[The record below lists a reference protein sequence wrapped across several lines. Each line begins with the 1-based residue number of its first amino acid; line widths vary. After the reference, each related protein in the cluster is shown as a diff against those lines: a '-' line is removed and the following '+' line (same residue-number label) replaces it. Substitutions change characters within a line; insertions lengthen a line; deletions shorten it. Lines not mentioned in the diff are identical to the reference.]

1 MVQQRHK
8 RDSGLHDREGICIS
22 ARTGENLAAL
32 QAKIEGFFQ
41 ESQIKL
47 TLLIPYDKGG
57 MITELHALNAVR
69 STEYVEQGTLIDV
82 SLPVSEKDKYLP
94 YSKE

>member
-1 MVQQRHK
+1 M
-8 RDSGLHDREGICIS
+8 LHDREGICIS
-22 ARTGENLAAL
+22 ARTGKNLAAL

-47 TLLIPYDKGG
+47 TLLIPYDKGNL
-57 MITELHALNAVR
+57 ITDLHRLNAVR
-69 STEYVEQGTLIDV
+69 STEYVEQGTLLEV
-82 SLPVSEKDKYLP
+82 QLPVSEKDKYFP